1 MDRSDSRSFDVR
13 RMLSWIH
20 QIFGTPSDK
29 NHAIGRQ
36 ALFNLITH
44 NRDTPYLLE
53 RSIERWYDVDPP
65 RALESYFEVVT
76 KVLTEHSDYP
86 VAFWRILAAVLFT
99 LGNEK
104 SEIRMKSAKLVR
116 LLEQRQQKNSKI
128 QDFDISISDRT
139 TAVYKLAQ
147 FEISKRLAS
156 QHTELAFF
164 IFSQFSVH
172 FKTMPPDCQR
182 NMIAAILPWIQVIEL
197 QVEPNGRPTAQ
208 SYMLLANL
216 LEITTTASGALH
228 NEIQALWQALAT
240 GPHAGNV
247 QLILDFVISL
257 CLDRREQSFVA
268 YAKQII
274 VYLSGTLAGQ
284 KVVEFLLL
292 QITSRNMVQKQQE
305 PKVLPPDNLGLPYVA
320 DLSEALPIG
329 SKQVSGMAL
338 VPSYRLLMEI
348 AWIFSGA
355 AVDDIPR

>member
-1 MDRSDSRSFDVR
+1 MDRVDSRSFDVR

-29 NHAIGRQ
+29 NHTIGRR
-36 ALFNLITH
+36 ALYNLIVH

-53 RSIERWYDVDPP
+53 RSIERWYVTDSP

-76 KVLTEHSDYP
+76 RVLGEQADYP
-86 VAFWRILAAVLFT
+86 IAFWRILAAALFT

-104 SEIRMKSAKLVR
+104 SEIRMKSAKLLRVF
-116 LLEQRQQKNSKI
+116 EQRKQKDSKI
-128 QDFDISISDRT
+128 QNHDIGISDRT

-147 FEISKRLAS
+147 FEISRSLAA

-172 FKTMPPDCQR
+172 FKTMLPDGQR
-182 NMIAAILPWIQVIEL
+182 NMVAAILPWIQVIEL

-228 NEIQALWQALAT
+228 NEIQALWQAVAT

-274 VYLSGTLAGQ
+274 VYLSSTTAGE

-329 SKQVSGMAL
+329 NKQV
-338 VPSYRLLMEI
+338 YDHI
-348 AWIFSGA
+348 AFL
-355 AVDDIPR
+355 